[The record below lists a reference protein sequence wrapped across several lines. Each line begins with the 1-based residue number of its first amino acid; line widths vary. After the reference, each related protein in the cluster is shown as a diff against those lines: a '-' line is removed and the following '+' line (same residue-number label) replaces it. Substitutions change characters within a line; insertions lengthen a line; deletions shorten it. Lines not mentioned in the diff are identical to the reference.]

1 MPDFLRLGPIGWRV
15 LLSFLLVAAVSIG
28 ALVVLT
34 AVGVDATRTAATRAE
49 RELMVADMAA
59 IAAARFEA
67 AGSWQAVDLA
77 SVERSAEAMSAH
89 LIVVDPDDDAVVVGG
104 PVGRGFRAK
113 AVSAPVLVA
122 GDQVGTAYLSFFDD
136 APEFSGGLTT
146 AWIATAALIA
156 IVVAFIVAVLFTR
169 RLTQP
174 LADLTLTTR
183 AFANNDR
190 SARALV
196 DKPGELG
203 ELARTFND
211 MADEVVR
218 SEAARRRMSADVAHE
233 LRTPLTALQ
242 AGLEELRDGHL
253 AAEPE
258 TLAALYDQSVR
269 MGRVVDDLSAL
280 ARAESPSLV
289 LNRTRLDLSDL
300 VSDVLLVW
308 RPRIAEAGVEL
319 RTSLR
324 MGVHVDADGD
334 RIHEVVVNLVSNG
347 LRFCSEGGSIDVSV
361 REQGGTALLVVGDT
375 GAGISAEDLPYVLDR
390 FYRGGT
396 AERSGS
402 GIGLALVRALVV
414 AHGGEVDLESELG
427 RGTTVTVRLPLAD

>member
-1 MPDFLRLGPIGWRV
+1 MPEFLRLGPLGWRV
-15 LLSFLLVAAVSIG
+15 LLSFLLVATVSIG
-28 ALVVLT
+28 ALVVVT
-34 AVGVDATRTAATRAE
+34 AVGVDVTRASATRAE
-49 RELMVADMAA
+49 REHLVADMAA
-59 IAAARFEA
+59 IAAARFQA
-67 AGSWQAVDLA
+67 AGAWQDVDLA
-77 SVERSAEAMSAH
+77 TVERSAEEMSAH
-89 LIVVDPDDDAVVVGG
+89 LIVVDPADEVVVGG

-113 AVSAPVLVA
+113 AVNAPVVVA
-122 GDQVGTAYLSFFDD
+122 GDQVGVAYLSFFDD
-136 APEFSGGLTT
+136 APESPAGLTA
-146 AWIATAALIA
+146 AWVATAAMIA
-156 IVVAFIVAVLFTR
+156 IVAAFVVAVIFTN
-169 RLTQP
+169 RLTRP
-174 LADLTLTTR
+174 LTELTVTTR

-190 SARALV
+190 AARARV
-196 DKPGELG
+196 NKPGELG

-218 SEAARRRMSADVAHE
+218 SEEARRHMSADVAHE

-253 AAEPE
+253 PAEPE
-258 TLAALYDQSVR
+258 NLSALYDQSVR

-280 ARAESPSLV
+280 ARAESPTLE
-289 LNRTRLDLSDL
+289 LTRTRLDLSDL
-300 VSDVLLVW
+300 VSDVLVVW
-308 RPRIAEAGVEL
+308 RPRIAEAGIDL
-319 RTSLR
+319 RTSLL

-334 RIHEVVVNLVSNG
+334 RIHEIVGNLISNA
-347 LRFCSEGGSIDVSV
+347 LRFCSDGGSIDVSV
-361 REQGGTALLVVGDT
+361 RDQGGSALLVVRDT

-396 AERSGS
+396 GERSGS

>member
-1 MPDFLRLGPIGWRV
+1 MPELLRLGPLGWRV
-15 LLSFLLVAAVSIG
+15 LLSFLLVASVSIG
-28 ALVVLT
+28 ALVVVT
-34 AVGVDATRTAATRAE
+34 AVGVDVTRASATRAE
-49 RELMVADMAA
+49 REHVVDDMAA
-59 IAAARFEA
+59 LAATRFEA
-67 AGSWQAVDLA
+67 AGAWQDVDLA
-77 SVERSAEAMSAH
+77 TVERSAELMSAH
-89 LIVVDPDDDAVVVGG
+89 LIVVDPADQVVIGG

-113 AVSAPVLVA
+113 AVSAPVVVA

-146 AWIATAALIA
+146 AWVAWAALIA
-156 IVVAFIVAVLFTR
+156 IVVAFVVAVIFTR
-169 RLTQP
+169 RLTRP
-174 LADLTLTTR
+174 LADLTVTTR

-258 TLAALYDQSVR
+258 TLSALYDQSVR
-269 MGRVVDDLSAL
+269 MGRVVEDLSAL
-280 ARAESPSLV
+280 ARAESPNLV
-289 LNRTRLDLSDL
+289 LTRTRLDLSDL

-319 RTSLR
+319 GTSLR

-334 RIHEVVVNLVSNG
+334 RIHEVVVNLISNA

-361 REQGGTALLVVGDT
+361 QEQGGSALLVVRDT
-375 GAGISAEDLPYVLDR
+375 GVGISAEDLPYVLDR

-396 AERSGS
+396 GERSGS

-427 RGTTVTVRLPLAD
+427 RGTTVTVRLPLAE